1 LISRKLRP
9 APHSHTSQPKSGMK
23 SPEQGFAY
31 ALRLL
36 GDRDYSLEGL
46 RRKLLGKGVGA
57 PEAEGILRRLESLG
71 LLDDERY
78 ARRLASY
85 CTNEKLW
92 GPRRV
97 LQKLLEKGIPAELA
111 RALAEAAAQEGSS
124 RERLRKVLGSKL
136 KGQGMEGIS
145 PREKK
150 RLANLLFRRGFP
162 WDDIMEVL
170 REGGGFTEE

>member
-1 LISRKLRP
+1 MIFRKPRP
-9 APHSHTSQPKSGMK
+9 VPHSHTSQPKSGMK

-36 GDRDYSLEGL
+36 GARDYSLEGL

-57 PEAEGILRRLESLG
+57 PEAEGILRRLESLR
-71 LLDDERY
+71 LVDDERFGK
-78 ARRLASY
+78 RMASY

-97 LQKLLEKGIPAELA
+97 LQKLLEKGVPLELA
-111 RALAEAAAQEGSS
+111 RALADAASQEGSS

-136 KGQGMEGIS
+136 KGKSVEGIS
-145 PREKK
+145 PREKI

-170 REGGGFTEE
+170 KEGGGFTEE